1 MATARDVVTGALR
14 LIGVLA
20 AGETAQ
26 AAEATDGLAALNRMM
41 HGWKA
46 RGVDLAHT
54 DLALSDTVAL
64 ADEYREGLEH
74 LLAVRLAPEY
84 ERPPAPGLVVVAE
97 EAWRAIQLAYAAPID
112 LTVETGLLRMPGARR
127 GTGLR

>member
-1 MATARDVVTGALR
+1 MATARDVVAAALR
-14 LIGVLA
+14 LIGALA

-26 AAEATDGLAALNRMM
+26 APEAADGLAALNRMM

-46 RGVDLAHT
+46 RGVDLAHA

-74 LLAVRLAPEY
+74 LLAIRLAPEY
-84 ERPPAPGLVVVAE
+84 ERPANPDLLRTAE
-97 EAWRAIQLAYAAPID
+97 EAWRAIQLAFAAPVD
-112 LTVETGLLRMPGARR
+112 LTVEAGLLRMPGARR
-127 GTGLR
+127 GTHRP